1 MGDAVRLFPDTESLS
16 RAAAAEV
23 VAAAQA
29 AAGEGRPF
37 SLALSGGRTPR
48 ELYRLLAGEFRGAID
63 WSRVHL
69 YFGDE
74 RYIPHDHPQ
83 SNYRMVQETLLDA
96 VPVPAA
102 QVFAMPTH
110 FADPDEAARA
120 YEAVLQRQFGGAPP
134 VIDLV
139 LLGMGA
145 DGHTASLFPGTPAPA
160 EGSRCVVASQAPVE
174 PVQRLSLT
182 VPVLTAARR
191 LLFLVTGADKNPVW
205 RVIRDNPAEAV
216 ERYPAALVSSL
227 ANATWFLDE
236 AASSG

>member
-1 MGDAVRLFPDTESLS
+1 MGHTVRLFPDTAALS

-29 AAGEGRPF
+29 ATGAGRPF
-37 SLALSGGRTPR
+37 TLALSGGRTPR
-48 ELYRLLAGEFRGAID
+48 ELYRLLAGEFRDAID
-63 WSRVHL
+63 WSRVQL

-74 RYIPHDHPQ
+74 RYLPPDDPQ
-83 SNYRMVQETLLDA
+83 SNYRMVQETLLEA
-96 VPVPAA
+96 VPVPDAH
-102 QVFAMPTH
+102 VFPMPTH

-160 EGSRCVVASQAPVE
+160 ERTRCVIASRAPVE
-174 PVQRLSLT
+174 PTQRLSLT

-191 LLFLVTGADKNPVW
+191 VLFLVTGADKNPVW
-205 RVIRDNPAEAV
+205 RVIRENPAEAV

-236 AASSG
+236 AAGSG